1 MSKAGKAI
9 TIFWLFLTVVC
20 LLTAVHAYINIGAA
34 QGNLFCLL
42 SVLSFLM
49 FVLRKRLQRKQDS
62 EK

>member
-1 MSKAGKAI
+1 MSRAAKVIAN
-9 TIFWLFLTVVC
+9 FWLFLTVVC
-20 LLTAVHAYINIGAA
+20 LLTAVHAYINIGSA

-49 FVLRKRLQRKQDS
+49 FVLRKRLLRKQDS